1 VEKAGILPRLSS
13 LWAAVPRLSYTWV
26 VLGLISFVAVF
37 AWRFVEP
44 QFHFYIYDVLGWTS
58 GRFGLAMSGYA
69 LLLVFAEAAL
79 GALSDRFGRRPMLMV
94 GLLVHTAQYLALITT
109 DSFVWIAIGIA
120 ASGLGEGLFMPALN
134 ATVLDITPEEHR
146 AQAIG
151 FKESMFSLGG
161 LVGPALVVVAVKY
174 LQPVPIFV
182 TAGALILCSAFL
194 VPLLSLQARGEPT
207 AERLPSE

>member
-1 VEKAGILPRLSS
+1 
-13 LWAAVPRLSYTWV
+13 
-26 VLGLISFVAVF
+26 LGLISFVAVF

-58 GRFGLAMSGYA
+58 ARFGLAMSGYA

-79 GALSDRFGRRPMLMV
+79 GAFSDRFGRRPILIV

-109 DSFVWIAIGIA
+109 DSSVWITLGIA

-134 ATVLDITPEEHR
+134 ATFLDMAPEEHH
-146 AQAIG
+146 AQVIG
-151 FKESMFSLGG
+151 FKESVFSLGG

-174 LQPVPIFV
+174 LKPLPIFV
-182 TAGALILCSAFL
+182 TAGALILCGAFL
-194 VPLLSLQARGEPT
+194 VPLLSPKARSERT
-207 AERLPSE
+207 AQRLLPEQHGWRGR